1 MADVTIEPTQ
11 PGDAAELF
19 ANLRPADL
27 AECRAYGHADMAANL
42 EDSVRRSVLC
52 WTGRVDGRLAA
63 ILGVT
68 PIALLGGVGSPWML
82 GTPVLEQHWRVLVR
96 VTPEYIDR
104 MLQVFP
110 HLFNFVHAENRTSVR
125 WLRRLGF
132 TVRPVMPYGRLGEPF
147 HPFEMMR
154 A

>member
-27 AECRAYGHADMAANL
+27 AECQAYGHEDMAASL
-42 EDSVRRSVLC
+42 EHCVQRSLLC
-52 WTGRVDGRLAA
+52 WTGRVDGQLAA
-63 ILGVT
+63 ILGAT
-68 PIALLGGVGSPWML
+68 PLDLLGGTGSPWML
-82 GTPVLEQHWRVLVR
+82 GTPLLDRHARVLVR
-96 VTPEYIDR
+96 LTPEYIGR

-110 HLFNFVHAENRTSVR
+110 HLVNFVHARNRTSVR

-132 TVRPVMPYGRLGEPF
+132 TVHPAVPYGRPGELF
-147 HPFEMMR
+147 HPFEMR
-154 A
+154 G